1 MLGITYFL
9 IQCDISI
16 LQITSE
22 NHYGKW
28 YENALTLKV
37 MCKRLSNLFI
47 EKMVYK
53 RSCLQVWISIWW
65 YELFGVS
72 LPILHSYVFD
82 IQSVRNIPWYKRIID
97 KILQTLI
104 TEWNEK
110 CALFL
115 FVFDVGP
122 ILCKNMK
129 NDVFNNNQ
137 TERINKRIGIII

>member
-1 MLGITYFL
+1 
-9 IQCDISI
+9 
-16 LQITSE
+16 
-22 NHYGKW
+22 
-28 YENALTLKV
+28 
-37 MCKRLSNLFI
+37 
-47 EKMVYK
+47 MVNMW
-53 RSCLQVWISIWW
+53 RCLQVWISIWW

-82 IQSVRNIPWYKRIID
+82 IESVRNIPWYKRNID

-137 TERINKRIGIII
+137 TERINKRIGIIIKETITLIITRYTLNDYDNQIFITNILRANVPFRTAMNTVCG